1 MVVLG
6 AHFPGKILIP
16 STQKSRGGQTM
27 SITKLEQDLTLK
39 LYELKKTGSLKD
51 REMVITGLKPAEGG
65 KGPRHLIEGHGN
77 QEFLRMNSNSY
88 LGLSL
93 NEEIIK
99 AEEAAAKSYG
109 AGPGAVRFISGTYR
123 PHIELENKLAAFHNR
138 EAAMI
143 FSSAYAA
150 VMGVI
155 TPLIFGDTIVVSD
168 ELNHNCIINAIRL
181 SRPKIK
187 AVYDHLDMDDLEQ
200 KIQNMIG
207 KGNRVLIV
215 TDGIFSMRGD
225 YAPLAKI
232 SEIAQK
238 FDSKFKGGVNTLV
251 DDSHG
256 IGAFGETG
264 RGTEEY
270 TRADGID
277 ILVAT
282 LGKSLG
288 VNGGYLVANATII
301 EYLRQTAPFYI
312 YSNPITPSEAGAALK
327 ALEILDSQRGRQL
340 LENLRR
346 LTQRFEKGLVA
357 LGYEIIAGEHPV
369 VPLMIR
375 DTQRTSELVRY
386 LTANGILATGLN
398 YPVVPR
404 GDEEIRFQVS
414 AAHTEADIDY
424 VLEVLKKFK
433 ENI

>member
-6 AHFPGKILIP
+6 TNFTGKTLIP
-16 STQKSRGGQTM
+16 SHPDTRRDQTM
-27 SITKLEQDLTLK
+27 SATKLEKELTLR
-39 LYELKKTGSLKD
+39 LDALKKAGSLKD
-51 REMVITGLKPAEGG
+51 HEMVISGLKPAQGD
-65 KGPRHLIEGHGN
+65 KGPRHLIEGYGDK
-77 QEFLRMNSNSY
+77 EFLRMNSNSY

-93 NEEIIK
+93 NQEIIE

-109 AGPGAVRFISGTYR
+109 AGPGAVRFISGTCR
-123 PHIELENKLAAFHNR
+123 PHIELEKKLAAFHKR

-155 TPLIFGDTIVVSD
+155 TPLIFDDTIVVSD
-168 ELNHNCIINAIRL
+168 ELNHNCIINAVRL

-187 AVYDHLDMDDLEQ
+187 AVYAHLDMADLEQ
-200 KIQNMIG
+200 KIQNLIG

-225 YAPLAKI
+225 FAPLDKI
-232 SEIAQK
+232 SKIAQN
-238 FDSKFKGGVNTLV
+238 FDSKFEGGVNTLV

-256 IGAFGETG
+256 IGAFGKTG

-270 TRADGID
+270 TRAEGLD

-288 VNGGYLVANATII
+288 VNG
-301 EYLRQTAPFYI
+301 
-312 YSNPITPSEAGAALK
+312 
-327 ALEILDSQRGRQL
+327 
-340 LENLRR
+340 
-346 LTQRFEKGLVA
+346 
-357 LGYEIIAGEHPV
+357 
-369 VPLMIR
+369 
-375 DTQRTSELVRY
+375 
-386 LTANGILATGLN
+386 ILATGLN
-398 YPVVPR
+398 YPVVPK

-414 AAHTEADIDY
+414 ADHTEADIDY

-433 ENI
+433 ESQ

>member
-1 MVVLG
+1 
-6 AHFPGKILIP
+6 
-16 STQKSRGGQTM
+16 M
-27 SITKLEQDLTLK
+27 SVTKLQQDLTLK
-39 LYELKKTGSLKD
+39 LDELKKTGALKD
-51 REMVITGLKPAEGG
+51 REMVISGLKPAEGG
-65 KGPRHLIEGHGN
+65 KGPRHLIEGHGDK
-77 QEFLRMNSNSY
+77 EFLRMNSNSY

-93 NEEIIK
+93 NEEIFK
-99 AEEAAAKSYG
+99 AEEAAAKLYG

-155 TPLIFGDTIVVSD
+155 TPLIYGDTIVVSD

-207 KGNRVLIV
+207 TGNRVLIV

-225 YAPLAKI
+225 YAPLAEI
-232 SEIAQK
+232 SEIAQRYDTQ
-238 FDSKFKGGVNTLV
+238 FEGGVNTLV

-256 IGAFGETG
+256 IGAFGKTG

-270 TRADGID
+270 TRAEGID

-288 VNGGYLVANATII
+288 VNGGYLVANTTII

-327 ALEILDSQRGRQL
+327 ALEILDSQRGLQL

-346 LTQRFEKGLVA
+346 LTHRFEKGLVG

-375 DTQRTSELVRY
+375 DTQRPSELVGY
-386 LTANGILATGLN
+386 LTANGILATGLI
-398 YPVVPR
+398 YPVVPE

-414 AAHTEADIDY
+414 ADHTEADIDY
-424 VLEVLKKFK
+424 VLEVLEKFK